1 MLSLEKNGYHI
12 DSAVSVSKRNIG
24 ETSTTDLAGTTGTAH
39 LVQIA
44 GLAMQGFADYG
55 KVSQLSLTN
64 LLICCRTSGQI
75 GFLWLQI

>member
-1 MLSLEKNGYHI
+1 MNIGCGSVMLCSTW
-12 DSAVSVSKRNIG
+12 RNG

-75 GFLWLQI
+75 GFLLQI